1 MVLLCLSYSG
11 DGRSFHPLCRYV
23 CQTTAMLFAKTDREL
38 LIIGSLPIIYYIF
51 DYATTKF
58 SSLLY
63 SGNKAVPE
71 FLGFAM
77 CLTYLLFFTGIFPGV
92 RDEEQGRAVQ

>member
-1 MVLLCLSYSG
+1 MSVRILVTIG
-11 DGRSFHPLCRYV
+11 VFVILCRYV

-38 LIIGSLPIIYYIF
+38 LIIGSLPMVYYIF

-63 SGNKAVPE
+63 TGNKAVPE
-71 FLGFAM
+71 FLGLCHVSDVSA
-77 CLTYLLFFTGIFPGV
+77 LFTGIFPGV